1 MNILFINGT
10 YPCYGGTE
18 KVTTILANQFV
29 SEGFHVHIAS
39 FKQVNEELLTEL
51 DEKVMLHKLYL
62 PVFSRKNISIIRKI
76 LLESDID
83 IIINQWCLPYL
94 TTMLLNKARKGFSCK
109 LISVLHGVPDKSK
122 KVIVMTDKLEH
133 AKSKYLRILYRV
145 GLNILNK
152 IIRKSICLTYA
163 NSDRYVVLSHG
174 FINTFKNY
182 TKLINLSK
190 LLSIGN
196 PLTIKTDF
204 LTDCIPSK
212 RKQLLYVGRMDYE
225 NKRVNR
231 IIEVWEKL
239 SFDFPE
245 WNLVLVGD
253 GPHRRQLE
261 EYVCTFKI
269 PRVTFTGFIREEP
282 VKYYQQSSIFI
293 LTSDLE
299 GFGLVITEAM
309 SYGVVPVVYG
319 SYISVYDIIDN
330 GVNGYITKPPY
341 SSLEMEQKLRSLMND
356 GQLRTEMAYQAIE
369 KSKKYSIEA
378 VIGKWKILL
387 NDVIYEESSNNSGNY
402 PYEG

>member
-1 MNILFINGT
+1 MNILFVNGT

-18 KVTTILANQFV
+18 KVTTILANQFI
-29 SEGFHVHIAS
+29 SEGYHVHIAS
-39 FKQVNEELLTEL
+39 FKQVNKELLAEL
-51 DEKVMLHKLYL
+51 DEKVTLHKLNQ
-62 PVFSRKNISIIRKI
+62 PVFSRKNISTIRKI
-76 LLESDID
+76 LLDSDID
-83 IIINQWCLPYL
+83 VIINQWCLPYL
-94 TTMLLNKARKGFSCK
+94 TTMMLNKARKGTSCK

-122 KVIVMTDKLEH
+122 KVIIITDRLEH
-133 AKSKYLRILYRV
+133 AKRKHQRILYKI

-182 TKLINLSK
+182 TNLTNLSK

-204 LTDCIPSK
+204 LTDYIQTK

-231 IIEVWEKL
+231 IIEVWENL
-239 SFDFPE
+239 YSDFTD
-245 WNLVLVGD
+245 WHLVLVGD
-253 GPHRRQLE
+253 GPHRSQLE
-261 EYVCTFKI
+261 EYVSTRKI
-269 PRVTFTGFIREEP
+269 PRVTFTGFIKEEP
-282 VKYYQQSSIFI
+282 VEYYKQSSIFI

-319 SYISVYDIIDN
+319 SYVSVYDIIDN

-341 SSLEMEQKLRSLMND
+341 SGYEMEQKLRILLKD
-356 GQLRTEMAYQAIE
+356 KQLRIKMAYLAIE
-369 KSKKYSIEA
+369 KSQKYSIEA
-378 VIGKWKILL
+378 VIDKWKTLL
-387 NDVIYEESSNNSGNY
+387 NEVIYE
-402 PYEG
+402 